1 MSLVIFEDKRIQL
14 TESEPHTFL
23 MATKDVALGYGCT
36 VDNINQNKSNHRDEL
51 IEGKH
56 FVVGKNANNANK
68 TMWTKRGVV
77 RLGFFIKSER
87 AKAFRD
93 WAEDYVIDKANDTNY
108 VPYEL
113 LYAKERECIELKRAM
128 NRITENTPFILNDP
142 QTHND
147 TLEFLGYASRAAKT
161 MRQLASDTAEYAE
174 NMERFVASI
183 QKRHGHI
190 KGVTTQCNR
199 LPRHKEKKD

>member
-1 MSLVIFEDKRIQL
+1 MKLVILQDNTPVVSHRVISEHTNMQEKSVSRIIRNLTTDFEEFGRVGFEIHTLDTKGGVQEIKTYYLNEQQVTLLL
-14 TESEPHTFL
+14 TYLRNSEIVRKFKVTLVKEF
-23 MATKDVALGYGCT
+23 Y
-36 VDNINQNKSNHRDEL
+36 EL
-51 IEGKH
+51 K
-56 FVVGKNANNANK
+56 
-68 TMWTKRGVV
+68 
-77 RLGFFIKSER
+77 ER
-87 AKAFRD
+87 
-93 WAEDYVIDKANDTNY
+93 NT

-183 QKRHGHI
+183 QKRHGNI

>member
-1 MSLVIFEDKRIQL
+1 MLQVNFEDTKIKIIESNEHIFLLSSKEVAKGYGVVDSTIREHKRIYQ
-14 TESEPHTFL
+14 
-23 MATKDVALGYGCT
+23 
-36 VDNINQNKSNHRDEL
+36 DEL

-93 WAEDYVIDKANDTNY
+93 WAEDYVVDKANDTNY

-174 NMERFVASI
+174 NMERFIASI
-183 QKRHGHI
+183 QKRHGNI